1 MHGLKNRDIGVIAFD
16 LDGTLLRDDKS
27 ISERTGK
34 ALTAAAVSGRII
46 VPVTGRPL
54 SGVPEEILSI
64 PGIRYVISSNG
75 AVTTDVYEG
84 KTLREALIDTE
95 DAVSIIGEAGRPGC
109 VYTVFCQGYG
119 YSDPETLKRIKDHY
133 CASPLLGYILK
144 TRKAAD
150 DIAKV
155 LEMSGG
161 AENIWIMAKDASQRD
176 ELCRIISSSGR
187 LRTVRA
193 SDRELE
199 AGHALADKGLALR
212 DLCGMLGSDCKAAL
226 SFGDSDN
233 DRGLA
238 DVSGIF
244 AAVANAAGDMTR
256 RADLITASNNDDGPA
271 QVIERLL
278 EDPDGSLLCK

>member
-1 MHGLKNRDIGVIAFD
+1 MNGLKNRDIGVIAFD

-27 ISERTGK
+27 MSERTEK
-34 ALTAAAVSGRII
+34 ALAAAAVSGRII

-75 AVTTDVYEG
+75 AVTTDVSEG
-84 KTLREALIDTE
+84 KTLREALIDTA
-95 DAVSIIGEAGRPGC
+95 DAIRIIGEAGRQGC
-109 VYTVFCQGYG
+109 VYTVFCSGYG
-119 YSDPETLKRIKDHY
+119 YSDPGTLKKITDHY
-133 CASPLLGYILK
+133 SSSPLLGYILK
-144 TRKAAD
+144 TRRTAD

-155 LEMSGG
+155 IEKSGG
-161 AENIWIMAKDASQRD
+161 AENIWIMASDAYQRD
-176 ELCRIISSSGR
+176 ELCRIISSSG

-199 AGHALADKGLALR
+199 AGDALADKGLALR
-212 DLCGMLGSDCKAAL
+212 DLCGMLGADCSAAL

-244 AAVANAAGDMTR
+244 AAVANAAGDLAQ
-256 RADLITASNNDDGPA
+256 RADLITNSNNDDGPA
-271 QVIERLL
+271 QVIEKLL
-278 EDPDGSLLCK
+278 KDPDGSLLGK

>member
-27 ISERTGK
+27 MSKRTEK
-34 ALTAAAVSGRII
+34 ALAAAAVSGRII

-64 PGIRYVISSNG
+64 PGIHYVISSNG

-84 KTLREALIDTE
+84 KTLREALIDTA
-95 DAVSIIGEAGRPGC
+95 DAIRIIGEAGRPGC
-109 VYTVFCQGYG
+109 VYTVFCSGYG
-119 YSDPETLKRIKDHY
+119 YSDPGTLKKITDHY
-133 CASPLLGYILK
+133 SSSPLLGYILK
-144 TRKAAD
+144 TRRAAD

-155 LEMSGG
+155 IEKSGG
-161 AENIWIMAKDASQRD
+161 AENIWIMSSDASQRD
-176 ELCRIISSSGR
+176 ELCRIISSSG

-199 AGHALADKGLALR
+199 AGDALADKGLALR
-212 DLCGMLGSDCKAAL
+212 DLCCMLGADCKTAL

-244 AAVANAAGDMTR
+244 AAVANAAGDLAQ

-278 EDPDGSLLCK
+278 EDPDGSLLGK